1 MKKKGK
7 DPFLNRAIDLFIY
20 NLGEINSSS
29 SSCTRKEILRKSG
42 LEPYNGDLIE
52 SLPVTNFGKIFRAH
66 FGEIEKN
73 VAYDNATHNNVFRDN
88 YKIYYYY
95 NNEVETNSIFPMI
108 AGKQAI
114 LELLELGRTHNWAV
128 MAIGVNG
135 DLGDLGELPSYGY
148 QSLDAFFADE

>member
-1 MKKKGK
+1 M
-7 DPFLNRAIDLFIY
+7 
-20 NLGEINSSS
+20 
-29 SSCTRKEILRKSG
+29 
-42 LEPYNGDLIE
+42 
-52 SLPVTNFGKIFRAH
+52 TNFGKIFRAH